1 MLNCTAAPWAH
12 RLHLRR
18 HQQFH
23 SMTRSVRNIAHR
35 GASGTFP
42 ENTLAAFRAAIE
54 AGAQMCELDVQLTCD
69 RAVVVMHDDTVD
81 RTTDGHGAVAD
92 LTLEELKRLDAGAR
106 FKDGARRGERVPT
119 LDEVFEAVAGRCAL
133 NVELKEAGFERK
145 VAAIMRK
152 WRATGDSMVSSF
164 DWHALEA
171 MRTVDPEIRAGVL
184 AEKDPKKL
192 IGAAVRMRAY
202 SVNPRFDMV
211 TREFCERA
219 HQDGLMVLTWT
230 VDAPELMRYLI
241 DAGVDGIM
249 TNYPERMR
257 ALGSG

>member
-1 MLNCTAAPWAH
+1 
-12 RLHLRR
+12 
-18 HQQFH
+18 
-23 SMTRSVRNIAHR
+23 MTRSVRNIAHR

-54 AGAQMCELDVQLTCD
+54 AGAQMCELDVQLTRD

-106 FKDGARRGERVPT
+106 FQDGARRGERVPT
-119 LDEVFEAVAGRCAL
+119 LDEVFHAVAGRCAL
-133 NVELKEAGFERK
+133 NVELKEAGFERE

-152 WRATGDSMVSSF
+152 WHASGDSMVSSF
-164 DWHALEA
+164 DWKALET
-171 MRTVDPEIRAGVL
+171 MRSVDPGIRAGVL
-184 AEKDPKKL
+184 AEK
-192 IGAAVRMRAY
+192 GAEKMIAAALGMRAY

-211 TREFCERA
+211 TREFCDRA
-219 HQDGLMVLTWT
+219 HQQGLAVLTWT

-257 ALGSG
+257 SLGSG

>member
-1 MLNCTAAPWAH
+1 
-12 RLHLRR
+12 
-18 HQQFH
+18 
-23 SMTRSVRNIAHR
+23 MTRSVRNIAHR

-54 AGAQMCELDVQLTCD
+54 AGAQMCELDVQLTRD

-92 LTLEELKRLDAGAR
+92 LTLDELKRLDAGVR
-106 FKDGARRGERVPT
+106 FRDGARRGERVPT
-119 LDEVFEAVAGRCAL
+119 LDEVFETVAGRCAL
-133 NVELKEAGFERK
+133 NVELKEAGFERE

-152 WRATGDSMVSSF
+152 WHAEGDSMVSSF
-164 DWHALEA
+164 DWKALET
-171 MRTVDPEIRAGVL
+171 MRTVDPEIRTGVL
-184 AEKDPKKL
+184 AEKQPERMLD
-192 IGAAVRMRAY
+192 AALRMRAY

-211 TREFCERA
+211 TREFCGRA
-219 HQDGLMVLTWT
+219 HQGGLTVLTWT

-257 ALGSG
+257 ALGGG

>member
-1 MLNCTAAPWAH
+1 
-12 RLHLRR
+12 
-18 HQQFH
+18 
-23 SMTRSVRNIAHR
+23 MTRSVRNIAHR

-54 AGAQMCELDVQLTCD
+54 LGAQMCELDVQLTRD

-92 LTLEELKRLDAGAR
+92 LTLEELKRLDAGVR
-106 FKDGARRGERVPT
+106 TKDGARRGERVPT
-119 LDEVFEAVAGRCAL
+119 LDEVFQAVAGRCAL
-133 NVELKEAGFERK
+133 NVELKEAGFERE
-145 VAAIMRK
+145 VAAIMHK
-152 WRATGDSMVSSF
+152 WHAAGDSMVSSF
-164 DWHALEA
+164 DWKALET
-171 MRTVDPEIRAGVL
+171 MRSVEPEIRAGVL
-184 AEKDPKKL
+184 AEKGAEKM
-192 IGAAVRMRAY
+192 IGAALRMRAY

-211 TREFCERA
+211 TREFCDRA
-219 HQDGLMVLTWT
+219 HQQGLVVLTWT

-257 ALGSG
+257 SLGSG

>member
-1 MLNCTAAPWAH
+1 
-12 RLHLRR
+12 
-18 HQQFH
+18 
-23 SMTRSVRNIAHR
+23 MTRSVWNIAHR

-54 AGAQMCELDVQLTCD
+54 AGAQMCELDVQLSRD

-106 FKDGARRGERVPT
+106 FKDGVPRGERVPT

-133 NVELKEAGFERK
+133 NVELKEAGFERE

-152 WRATGDSMVSSF
+152 WHAAGDSMVSSF
-164 DWHALEA
+164 DWQALET
-171 MRTVDPEIRAGVL
+171 MRTVDPGIRAGVL
-184 AEKDPKKL
+184 AENEPDKMID
-192 IGAAVRMRAY
+192 AAVRMRAY

-211 TREFCERA
+211 TAEFCQRA
-219 HQDGLMVLTWT
+219 HQRGLMVLTWT
-230 VDAPELMRYLI
+230 VDVPDLMRYLI